1 MRPGRPGIPPR
12 RARCDDNERMTNT
25 IVQDDP
31 ARRRFEILIDGSL
44 AGVADYELRDGLV
57 VFTHTEVGADF
68 QDKGVGSALARGALD
83 QVRQRGDRIVAECA
97 FIAGYVQRHPQY
109 QDLMRT

>member
-1 MRPGRPGIPPR
+1 
-12 RARCDDNERMTNT
+12 MTNT

-109 QDLMRT
+109 QDLIAD